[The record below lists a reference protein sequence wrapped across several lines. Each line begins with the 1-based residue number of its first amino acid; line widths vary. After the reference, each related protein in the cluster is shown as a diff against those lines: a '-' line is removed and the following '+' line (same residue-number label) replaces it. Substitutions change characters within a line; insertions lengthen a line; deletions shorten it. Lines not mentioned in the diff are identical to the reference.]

1 MVLVAVEVSQAF
13 ISAVR
18 AKMVAD
24 PTLQGIV
31 SLSAVLLF
39 KRIHY
44 IEALADPGEDEE
56 PKKFFIAHE
65 IDLDYDTWPDLS
77 GRYVQT
83 INDYGDNAGQL
94 LQIVKRLKELFI
106 EERIA
111 PPDDE
116 FSACRVWPLGSGNIP
131 KRQRGESS
139 YDPKRW
145 QHSIIWQVSLFA
157 KGEVQA
163 VLAR

>member
-1 MVLVAVEVSQAF
+1 MAVEVSQAF
-13 ISAVR
+13 ISAM
-18 AKMVAD
+18 KSKIVAD
-24 PTLQGIV
+24 SDLQTLL
-31 SLSAVLLF
+31 SLTATLLSE
-39 KRIHY
+39 RVHY
-44 IEALADPGEDEE
+44 IDALADPNEDEE
-56 PKKFFIAHE
+56 PKEFFIAHE

-77 GRYVQT
+77 GRYIQT
-83 INDYGDNAGQL
+83 INDYADNAGLL
-94 LQIVKRLKELFI
+94 LQVVKRLKELFI
-106 EERIA
+106 EERIT

-131 KRQRGESS
+131 ESNTDGS
-139 YDPKRW
+139 PSDPKRW